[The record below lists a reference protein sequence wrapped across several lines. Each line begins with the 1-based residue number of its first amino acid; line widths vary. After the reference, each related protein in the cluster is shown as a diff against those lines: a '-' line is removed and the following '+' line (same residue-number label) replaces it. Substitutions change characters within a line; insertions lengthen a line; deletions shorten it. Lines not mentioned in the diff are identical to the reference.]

1 LKHIARIS
9 AAVTGN
15 SEAEYI
21 TARFIELLNPKPQE
35 KEETAEDIMARIKRQ
50 ARE

>member
-1 LKHIARIS
+1 LKHIAGICS
-9 AAVTGN
+9 AVTGN

-21 TARFIELLNPKPQE
+21 TARFVELLNPKPQE
-35 KEETAEDIMARIKRQ
+35 EEETAEDIAARIKRQ